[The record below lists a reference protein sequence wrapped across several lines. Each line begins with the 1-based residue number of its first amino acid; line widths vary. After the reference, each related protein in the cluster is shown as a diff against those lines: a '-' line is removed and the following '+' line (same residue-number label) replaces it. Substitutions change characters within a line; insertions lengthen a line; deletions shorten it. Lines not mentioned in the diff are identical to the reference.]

1 MRFWRTRPR
10 LSEDLNV
17 RKYSM
22 TMPTLP
28 LRLFV
33 AGLLLAGLTA
43 RAGDPANPVSLEGV
57 IDFHCHS
64 SPDVN
69 KRSVNSFEVVQNAKA
84 AGMRAVVLKNHY
96 VSTAALAQLAMEEVG
111 GIEVY
116 GGIVLNRSN
125 GGINPEAVRR
135 MVEVEGHRGKVVW
148 LPTFDAENQVK
159 FDHTH
164 RPFVAVVRDGQPV
177 PAMAEIFQLVAANDL
192 IFATGHSAPAES
204 LILLE
209 AARKAGVK
217 RLLVTHVLSA
227 STRATIEQMKR
238 MADLGATLEVVWL
251 AHLGSKPLPVSVCA
265 QAIQAVGAEHFLMSS
280 DLGQPGNPIHTQGLR
295 DFITA
300 LKAEGI
306 SDREIDLITRKNPA
320 RLLGLDA

>member
-1 MRFWRTRPR
+1 M
-10 LSEDLNV
+10 
-17 RKYSM
+17 K
-22 TMPTLP
+22 P
-28 LRLFV
+28 LRLTLLLG
-33 AGLLLAGLTA
+33 GLLAAALAV
-43 RAGDPANPVSLEGV
+43 RASDPSPPVSLQGV
-57 IDFHCHS
+57 IDFHSHS
-64 SPDVN
+64 SPDVT
-69 KRSVNSFEVVQNAKA
+69 KRSVDSFSVVRNAKA

-96 VSTAALAQLAMEEVG
+96 VSTAALAQVAMDQVG

-148 LPTFDAENQVK
+148 LPTFDAENQVR

-164 RPFVAVVRDGQPV
+164 RPFVPVVKDGQPV

-204 LILLE
+204 LILLA
-209 AARKAGVK
+209 AARQAGVK
-217 RLLVTHVLSA
+217 RMLVTHVLSS
-227 STRATIEQMKR
+227 STRASIEQMR
-238 MADLGATLEVVWL
+238 QMAALGATLEVVWL
-251 AHLGSKPLPVSVCA
+251 AHLGSNPLPVSVCV

-280 DLGQPGNPIHTQGLR
+280 DLGQPGNPVHTQGLR

-300 LKAEGI
+300 LKAGGI
-306 SDREIDLITRKNPA
+306 TDHEIDLITRRNPA
-320 RLLGLDA
+320 RLLGLDS